1 MDKSTFSLC
10 MCYENMYTANAAAG
24 INMLGRESVRDA
36 EDIEVD
42 CFVVIATF
50 LMSGQMVEFTIRE
63 VEIQT

>member
-1 MDKSTFSLC
+1 